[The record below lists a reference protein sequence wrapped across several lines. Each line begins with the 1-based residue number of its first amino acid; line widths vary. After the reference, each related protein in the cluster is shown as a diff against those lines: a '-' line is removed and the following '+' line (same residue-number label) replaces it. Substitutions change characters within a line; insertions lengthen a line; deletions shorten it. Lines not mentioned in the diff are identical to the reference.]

1 MAENLRAPAP
11 AERADAA
18 ANRRRILAAAERL
31 FAERGPQISMTELA
45 GAAGVGRATL
55 YRRYPDV
62 TSVAVALLDVHE
74 QDLQQRMI
82 SGPPPLGPGASPR
95 RRLQAFYDSMIDLLE
110 QHLPLALG
118 AEQGA
123 TRFATGAYGFW
134 RTFVTSLI
142 RASGREDDALADALL
157 APLAPELYRYQRHE
171 RGQTVDEIKS
181 ALAHLAHVL
190 PD

>member
-1 MAENLRAPAP
+1 MAENLLAPPP
-11 AERADAA
+11 AERSDAA

-95 RRLQAFYDSMIDLLE
+95 RRLQAFYAAMIDLLE

-123 TRFATGAYGFW
+123 SRFATGAYGFW
-134 RTFVTSLI
+134 RTFVTALI
-142 RASGREDDALADALL
+142 RAAGREDDALADALL
-157 APLAPELYRYQRHE
+157 APLAPELYRYQRHD
-171 RGQTVDEIKS
+171 RGQTVDQIKS
-181 ALAHLAHVL
+181 ALTHLARVL

>member
-1 MAENLRAPAP
+1 MADDLLAPAP

-31 FAERGPQISMTELA
+31 FAERGPQISMTDLA
-45 GAAGVGRATL
+45 TAAGVGRATL

-74 QDLQQRMI
+74 QRLQQQI
-82 SGPPPLGPGASPR
+82 LSGPPPLGPGASPR
-95 RRLQAFYDSMIDLLE
+95 RRLEAFYDSMIDLLE
-110 QHLPLALG
+110 RHLPLALG
-118 AEQGA
+118 AELGA

-134 RTFVTSLI
+134 RAFAMSLI
-142 RASGREDDALADALL
+142 RDAGWQEDALADVLL
-157 APLAPELYRYQRHE
+157 APLAPEVYRYQRHE
-171 RGQTVDEIKS
+171 RGRTVPEIKS
-181 ALAHLAHVL
+181 ALTRLAYVL